1 MVTQNYP
8 FRMRILASAFALA
21 CFVHITQAQ
30 DSGKTWIFLTDKL
43 DAAGKVTQAEVG
55 YISDRAMTRRRL
67 RGTSGMETQFAWQD
81 APVSDRY
88 EAALAAH
95 GIRIE
100 QRSRWLNAVT
110 AWLSENELDLVRSLP
125 FVRGTRP
132 VAGLAPDQI
141 EEVPIALVVAPRSS
155 KSCTG
160 GGGIYGPSCNQLD
173 MVNAIPLLERGINGE
188 GVVLGFLD
196 TRFGTSEP
204 FSHPSLVHIRTDGR
218 FREWRD
224 FACNQGHLHGMNVA
238 SVAVGYVENQIIGPG
253 HKATVYAATTECVS
267 YERNVEEDSFVA
279 GTEWMVS
286 EGVDVL
292 NSSLGYATFDTL
304 QHSYSISDL
313 DGDTGLTTMI
323 YDWAAARGV
332 VPVTSAGNSG
342 LSSWGRITMPADGD
356 SVIAIGGVRP
366 NRSYWPA
373 SGRGPT
379 ADGRTKPDVSAQSSG
394 VYLATGNNG
403 YGSSGGT
410 SFSAP
415 MVAGIVTQILQANP
429 ELTPIEVRDVLR
441 QTASQAAS
449 PDNQLGWGIVNA
461 DEAVKLAIVLDR
473 EEAEVPNPD
482 AVTVHAPYPNPFRS
496 STHFSIETWR
506 PISYARLTIYNVIGQ
521 EVAVPY
527 EGALGAGSHEI
538 TFEAA
543 ALPSGLYMY
552 MVETNHE
559 RHSGTMVLVH

>member
-1 MVTQNYP
+1 
-8 FRMRILASAFALA
+8 MRFLASAVALA
-21 CFVHITQAQ
+21 CFVQITQAQ
-30 DSGKTWIFLTDKL
+30 DSVKTWIFLTDKL

-55 YISDRAMTRRRL
+55 YISDRAMTRRRI
-67 RGTSGMETQFAWQD
+67 RGNPGMEAQFAWQD

-110 AWLSENELDLVRSLP
+110 AWLSEGQLGFVQSLP

-132 VAGLAPDQI
+132 VAHLAPDLT
-141 EEVPIALVVAPRSS
+141 EEAPIALVIAPRSS
-155 KSCTG
+155 KACTG

-173 MVNAIPLLERGINGE
+173 IANAIPPLEREINGE

-204 FSHPSLVHIRTDGR
+204 FGHPSLAHIRTDGR

-253 HKATVYAATTECVS
+253 HKATVYAATTECVN

-292 NSSLGYATFDTL
+292 TSSLGYNTFDTGER
-304 QHSYSISDL
+304 SYTISNL
-313 DGDTGLTTMI
+313 DGDTGLTTMV

-332 VPVTSAGNSG
+332 VPVTSAGNTG
-342 LSSWGRITMPADGD
+342 NSSWGRITMPADGD

-366 NRSYWPA
+366 DRSYWTS

-379 ADGRTKPDVSAQSSG
+379 ADGRIKPDVSAQSSG
-394 VYLATGNNG
+394 VYFATGNNG
-403 YGSSGGT
+403 YGSGGGT

-415 MVAGIVTQILQANP
+415 MVAGVVTQVLQANP
-429 ELTPIEVRDVLR
+429 ELTPIEVRDVLQR
-441 QTASQAAS
+441 TASQAAS
-449 PDNQLGWGIVNA
+449 PDNRLGWGIVNA

-473 EEAEVPNPD
+473 EDAEVPNPD
-482 AVTVHAPYPNPFRS
+482 AVTIHAPYPNPFRN
-496 STHFSIETWR
+496 STHFSIETRR
-506 PISYARLTIYNVIGQ
+506 PISYARLTVYNVIGQ
-521 EVAVPY
+521 EVAST
-527 EGALGAGSHEI
+527 L
-538 TFEAA
+538 
-543 ALPSGLYMY
+543 
-552 MVETNHE
+552 
-559 RHSGTMVLVH
+559 